1 MLFVYLVK
9 KLNVNNRIMKNALF
23 TLALVFT
30 AVFAM
35 NSSYAQEPQ
44 VAVAGAEI
52 EFEKETHDYGTIKQN
67 GNGVYEFKFKNT
79 GTQPLMISNAKGS
92 CGCTVPE
99 WPREPIAPGESGVI
113 KVKYDTKRVGPFSKS
128 VTLQSNATTSPTKTI
143 RIKGT
148 VEEVAGGGSPVNNT
162 GAPANN

>member
-1 MLFVYLVK
+1 
-9 KLNVNNRIMKNALF
+9 MKNALLTL
-23 TLALVFT
+23 TLAFA
-30 AVFAM
+30 AVFAVS
-35 NSSYAQEPQ
+35 SSYAQETQ
-44 VAVAGAEI
+44 VVTAGAEI
-52 EFEKETHDYGTIKQN
+52 EFEKGTHDYGTIKQN
-67 GNGVYEFKFKNT
+67 ANGVYEFKFTNT

-99 WPREPIAPGESGVI
+99 WPREPIAPGASGVI

-128 VTLQSNATTSPTKTI
+128 VTLQSNATNSPTKTI

>member
-1 MLFVYLVK
+1 
-9 KLNVNNRIMKNALF
+9 MKNALF
-23 TLALVFT
+23 TLTLVF
-30 AVFAM
+30 AAMFAM
-35 NSSYAQEPQ
+35 NTSFAQVPQ
-44 VAVAGAEI
+44 VSVAGAEI
-52 EFEKETHDYGTIKQN
+52 EFEKDTHDYGTIKQN
-67 GNGVYEFKFKNT
+67 ANGVYEFKFKNT

-113 KVKYDTKRVGPFSKS
+113 KVKYDTKRPGPFSKS
-128 VTLQSNATTSPTKTI
+128 VTLQSNAVNEPTKTI
-143 RIKGT
+143 RIKGN

>member
-1 MLFVYLVK
+1 
-9 KLNVNNRIMKNALF
+9 MKNALF
-23 TLALVFT
+23 TLTLVF
-30 AVFAM
+30 AAAFAT
-35 NSSYAQEPQ
+35 NTSYAQETQ

-67 GNGVYEFKFKNT
+67 ANGTYEFKFKNT

-128 VTLQSNATTSPTKTI
+128 VTLQSNASTNPTKTI

-148 VEEVAGGGSPVNNT
+148 VEEVAGGGTPVNNT

>member
-1 MLFVYLVK
+1 
-9 KLNVNNRIMKNALF
+9 MKNALF
-23 TLALVFT
+23 TLTLVF
-30 AVFAM
+30 AAMFAM
-35 NSSYAQEPQ
+35 NTSFAQDPQ
-44 VAVAGAEI
+44 VNVAGAEI
-52 EFEKETHDYGTIKQN
+52 EFEKDTHDYGTIKQN
-67 GNGVYEFKFKNT
+67 ANGVYEFKFKNT

-128 VTLQSNATTSPTKTI
+128 VTLQSNAVNDPAKTI
-143 RIKGT
+143 RIKGN

>member
-1 MLFVYLVK
+1 
-9 KLNVNNRIMKNALF
+9 MKNALF
-23 TLALVFT
+23 TLTLVFAATFASTSAFAQTKVPTTSTET
-30 AVFAM
+30 AV
-35 NSSYAQEPQ
+35 EE
-44 VAVAGAEI
+44 GANI

-79 GTQPLMISNAKGS
+79 GSQPLMISNAKGS

-99 WPREPIAPGESGVI
+99 WPREPIAPGETGAI

-128 VTLQSNATTSPTKTI
+128 VTLQSNAVNNPTKTI

-148 VEEVAGGGSPVNNT
+148 VEEVAGGGSPVNTT
-162 GAPANN
+162 GAPAKN

>member
-1 MLFVYLVK
+1 
-9 KLNVNNRIMKNALF
+9 MKNTLF
-23 TLALVFT
+23 NLTLAL
-30 AVFAM
+30 ASVFAV
-35 NSSYAQEPQ
+35 NLSYAQEKQ
-44 VAVAGAEI
+44 VISASAQI

-67 GNGVYEFKFKNT
+67 ANGVYEFKFKNT

-113 KVKYDTKRVGPFSKS
+113 KVKYDTKRVCPFSKS
-128 VTLQSNATTSPTKTI
+128 VTLQSNAVNNPSKTI